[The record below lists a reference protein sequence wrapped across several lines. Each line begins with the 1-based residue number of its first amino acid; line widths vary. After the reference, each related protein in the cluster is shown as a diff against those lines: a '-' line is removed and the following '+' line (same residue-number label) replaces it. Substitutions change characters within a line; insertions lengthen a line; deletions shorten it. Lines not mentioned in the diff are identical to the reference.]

1 MVSSR
6 CCTQP
11 DDVKAQELSRYTSVE
26 KVAGCRD
33 KLKVVVVEGGRQRE
47 SVSEVSKCYNTPE
60 MVHLS
65 FGPGGSLVAVIEQ
78 RDAIIFRSQRSF

>member
-1 MVSSR
+1 MVSSQ

-11 DDVKAQELSRYTSVE
+11 ADVKAQGLSSYTSAE

-33 KLKVVVVEGGRQRE
+33 KLKVVEGGEDSCE
-47 SVSEVSKCYNTPE
+47 SVSEVSKRSNTPE